1 MKIMKHKYLSYIPLL
16 FSLAWVLSACEDEK
30 YAIPTLPQEL
40 RNDVIK
46 RTLGPNLVG
55 LDIEFAY
62 GIAIPKSLG
71 KLVSAEVEASIAGA
85 EATYLDNKSYY
96 TNGSGQDVGI
106 EVGSKSVNSGTKTT
120 VTFTKD
126 TIASTLRY
134 FYRVPAAAKGKE
146 VTFKFSASASN
157 GQKVSYN
164 MGPYKIAEMDMTLD
178 LAVKDSSAA
187 YISIAD
193 MAVYGPAAAATNAA
207 KIDLVYLYR
216 SIPNITFLHAL
227 VAPSAKTYLPGV
239 TLPAGVNRTA
249 KINKVWALR
258 DFHLA
263 RLQYGIYIDDLD
275 FQKLDIS
282 NSPDFAIN
290 MKAESGAWVET
301 ADGKYRAYVYVNSV
315 DNATKSAR
323 ISIKRYTMK

>member
-1 MKIMKHKYLSYIPLL
+1 MKIMKSKLLFCLPLL
-16 FSLAWVLSACEDEK
+16 SLALLMSGCEDEK

-46 RTLGPNLVG
+46 RTLGPNVVG
-55 LDIEFAY
+55 LNIEFAY

-85 EATYLDNKSYY
+85 EATYLDNKSYS
-96 TNGSGQDVGI
+96 TNGSGQDVGV
-106 EVGSKSVNSGTKTT
+106 EVGSKSVNSGNKTT

-126 TIASTLRY
+126 TIAATLRY
-134 FYRVPAAAKGKE
+134 FYRIPATAKGKE
-146 VTFKFSASASN
+146 VSFKFSVTASN
-157 GQKVSYN
+157 GQTVSYS
-164 MGPYKIAEMDMTLD
+164 MGPYKIAEMDMVLD
-178 LAVKDSSAA
+178 LAVKDNDAA
-187 YISIAD
+187 YISIED
-193 MAVYGPAAAATNAA
+193 MAVYGAAAAATNAA

-216 SIPNITFLHAL
+216 VIPNITFTHGL

-249 KINKVWALR
+249 KVNKVWALR

-263 RLQYGIYIDDLD
+263 RLQYGIYIDDVD
-275 FQKLDIS
+275 FQQLDIS
-282 NSPDFAIN
+282 NSPDYAIN
-290 MKAESGAWVET
+290 LRAESGVWVET
-301 ADGKYRAYVYVNSV
+301 ADGKYRAYIYVNSI
-315 DNATKSAR
+315 DNAGKSAK